1 MARRNRRPR
10 STTTWR
16 DAAHHTRNRN
26 APTAGQTALTAI
38 RGYGRWVAHS
48 PDTRGLGNALAALYP
63 LGEIGHLTG
72 ADPLMLGAFA
82 PPAALAAWVGT
93 YKKHASPRYSAT
105 VAATAAGIP
114 AWLGTAAHLGILNL
128 PTLLAYS
135 ISATVTWSA
144 YTWSDVLKKRRAW
157 AREQLKWDE
166 LATAA
171 GLEDSR
177 LIGIDDTR
185 LGVRFRVDVRA
196 TNKRASQLA
205 GKGGGLAEDI
215 AAQIGLPAERVRITT
230 DDKHAGII
238 LVLVQMLDPWAEPAT
253 HPALDPAAAPTLAAA
268 RRSVLDGPFVIGIDP
283 DTGNPMTLTVFD
295 RAGGHHVFVVASTGS
310 GKTTLYNNVIEQ
322 ATACIDVLVWGID
335 LGKGTIARF
344 WGPALD
350 AAAGIGE
357 EKKAL
362 QILEWACLTIDHRSR
377 ETGGRNHQ
385 PTPTDP
391 VILIPVD
398 ELDTL
403 TGANSSIA
411 LKAKPMIEHIYRR
424 GRSAGVELLTA
435 SQRGVVQ
442 YTGSKDPHANADN
455 KVVLRMNRAAEMGN
469 VVPEWEAS
477 GMPNMASYARGV
489 KGVALVVDSENTW
502 VAGRVLDLSDL
513 DAVERL
519 AHQRGAPT
527 ATLPAALAK
536 QLPGYADRHRVHA
549 TSTAGGGTGPAASS
563 FPPPPPAPPLPGDDR
578 SELDA
583 APGGAEPTAGGA
595 SGKRGSR
602 IGHGW
607 QAGFG
612 IDPDDHDAVERL
624 AGELVS
630 EVEARLRDMPKPPK
644 QPTSL
649 ADMIKAKEV
658 LDNAENNPPEV
669 NQNIP
674 VSEKIAGPVL
684 ALLAERGADGATPA
698 ELTKA
703 VGKGESTVRRYLAIM
718 RDHKPPLIVGSG
730 STRNLR
736 YYLPDH
742 APGADPTTDHDQ

>member
-38 RGYGRWVAHS
+38 RGYGRWIAHS

-171 GLEDSR
+171 GLTDSR
-177 LIGIDDTR
+177 LVGIDDTR

-196 TNKRASQLA
+196 TGKRASQLA
-205 GKGGGLAEDI
+205 GNGKGLAEDI

-238 LVLVQMLDPWAEPAT
+238 RVLVQMLDPWAGPVL
-253 HPALDPAAAPTLAAA
+253 HPAMPAHPDRVTVPASREQIAAAG
-268 RRSVLDGPFVIGIDP
+268 RSVQATPLVVGVDP
-283 DTGNPMTLTVFD
+283 DSGADMVVTVFD
-295 RAGGHHVFVVASTGS
+295 HEGGHHVFVVAPTGS
-310 GKTTLYNNVIEQ
+310 GKTTLYNNLIEQ
-322 ATACIDVLVWGID
+322 ATTCTDVLVWGID
-335 LGKGTIARF
+335 LGKGTIGRF

-350 AAAGIGE
+350 ASACIGE

-362 QILEWACLTIDHRSR
+362 AMLRWARTAIEERSKDS
-377 ETGGRNHQ
+377 GGKNHVPS
-385 PTPTDP
+385 PTEP
-391 VILIPVD
+391 VILVFVD

-403 TGANSSIA
+403 TGMHSPIA
-411 LKAKPMIEHIYRR
+411 YEAKEHVEQIWRR
-424 GRSAGVELLTA
+424 GRSAGVILLTA
-435 SQRGVVQ
+435 SQRGVQQ
-442 YTGSKDPHANADN
+442 YTGSKDPNANADYRI
-455 KVVLRMNRAAEMGN
+455 VLRMKRASEMGN
-469 VVPEWEAS
+469 AIEDWEAA
-477 GMPNMASYARGV
+477 GMPNMATYARGV
-489 KGVALVVDSENTW
+489 KGVALVVDGENTW
-502 VAGRVLDLSDL
+502 TAGRVRDLSDL
-513 DAVERL
+513 DAVEDL
-519 AHQRGAPT
+519 AHRRGAPV
-527 ATLPAALAK
+527 ATLEPAIAAK
-536 QLPGYADRHRVHA
+536 LSGYPDRHRTPAPTGGRSGGH
-549 TSTAGGGTGPAASS
+549 TPGHDDTTPTAAPSAGPAA
-563 FPPPPPAPPLPGDDR
+563 G
-578 SELDA
+578 
-583 APGGAEPTAGGA
+583 
-595 SGKRGSR
+595 SG
-602 IGHGW
+602 
-607 QAGFG
+607 GFG
-612 IDPDDHDAVERL
+612 IDPSDRDAVDRL
-624 AGELVS
+624 AGELVADI
-630 EVEARLRDMPKPPK
+630 EARLLGMPEPPAK
-644 QPTSL
+644 GTPL

-674 VSEKIAGPVL
+674 VPERVTGPVL
-684 ALLAERGADGATPA
+684 AVLAERGADGARRD
-698 ELTKA
+698 ELVAA
-703 VGKGESTVRRYLAIM
+703 VGKSKSTVANYLAIM
-718 RDHKPPLIVGSG
+718 RDHGVIVARGVG
-730 STRNLR
+730 KAAR

-742 APGADPTTDHDQ
+742 DPEPRGQ